1 MTMAIIYCQVM
12 GPMILSFPD
21 LYMSKNLDD
30 GSYEVVTEK
39 QANLVQ
45 NEQIIDVLYCFDICI
60 NFLKANR
67 VNKDFRSIA
76 LNYL

>member
-12 GPMILSFPD
+12 GPMILCFPD

-45 NEQIIDVLYCFDICI
+45 NEHIIDVLYCFDMCI
-60 NFLKANR
+60 NFLKFTR
-67 VNKDFRSIA
+67 VNKDLRSIA